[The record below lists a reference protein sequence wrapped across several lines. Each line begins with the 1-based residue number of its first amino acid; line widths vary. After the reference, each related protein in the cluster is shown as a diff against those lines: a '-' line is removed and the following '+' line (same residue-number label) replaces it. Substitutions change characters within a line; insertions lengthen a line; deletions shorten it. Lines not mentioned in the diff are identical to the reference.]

1 MTTALP
7 FNDEMRRMPADRL
20 EETAFYIHG
29 LQPPQKR

>member
-1 MTTALP
+1 MTTTLP
-7 FNDEMRRMPADRL
+7 FIDELRRMPADRL